1 MKNPFKKKKKTNE
14 KKKIDIQE
22 ILFYLPLLFSLVL
35 CYFIY
40 SKSDQ
45 ILPCILFPLS
55 AFSLSLLFRKE
66 KKEKEKGLDD
76 AILFYHRFL
85 YFSSLEEDYSLGFSS
100 AIHSLPISDL
110 KDKLLDY
117 QEQEVKENEIPL
129 TVNKKQSEFAL
140 ISFISLLLHNEEEY
154 STSTTSELKRKIA
167 LFEEDGK
174 EKDEASSF
182 VIPSLLL
189 SLYVFLF
196 LSMLF

>member
-1 MKNPFKKKKKTNE
+1 MKNPFKKKKTTKE

-40 SKSDQ
+40 SKSEQ
-45 ILPCILFPLS
+45 ILPCILYPLS
-55 AFSLSLLFRKE
+55 ALCLSLLFKKE
-66 KKEKEKGLDD
+66 KQEKEKGLDD

-85 YFSSLEEDYSLGFSS
+85 YFSALEEDYTIGFSS
-100 AIHSLPISDL
+100 AISSLPISDL

-140 ISFISLLLHNEEEY
+140 ISFISLLLHNQEEY
-154 STSTTSELKRKIA
+154 SSSTTTELKRKVA
-167 LFEEDGK
+167 LFENDGK
-174 EKDEASSF
+174 EDNETSAF
-182 VIPSLLL
+182 VIPSLML
-189 SLYVFLF
+189 SVYVFLF
-196 LSMLF
+196 LSMLL